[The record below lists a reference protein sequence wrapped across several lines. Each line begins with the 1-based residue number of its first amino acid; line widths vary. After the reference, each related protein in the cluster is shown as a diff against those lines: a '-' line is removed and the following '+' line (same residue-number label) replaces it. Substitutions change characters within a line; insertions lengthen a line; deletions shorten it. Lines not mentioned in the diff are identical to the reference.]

1 MELQKYLGTDLF
13 VDILTE
19 KIGEYEPD
27 ADDIDITV
35 KTFKDAILKK
45 SLEELAA
52 ICLDNTEFNVSLDD
66 VIVVNSEVIN
76 TALDI
81 AIENITNEW

>member
-1 MELQKYLGTDLF
+1 MKLQKYLGTDLF

-27 ADDIDITV
+27 ADDISITV
-35 KTFKDAILKK
+35 ATFKDAILKK

-52 ICLDNTEFNVSLDD
+52 ICLDSTELNVDLND
-66 VIVVNSEVIN
+66 IIAVNREIID

-81 AIENITNEW
+81 AVENITNEW